1 MRKSFLEFSR
11 LNTEK
16 LFQNRFNILIIL
28 LIILSSLLIARLY
41 FLQVV
46 SFNHFDTLSKTN
58 RIKFISTPQGR
69 GIIYDR
75 NNTVLADNASLYSIE
90 INIEK
95 KRNLPKIIDAI
106 KKEIGL
112 SKEEIENFYE
122 KKYKYSHYNSIV
134 LKSNLNEEEV
144 AKILSIRYKYDGLDV
159 TASLLRK
166 YPYKEITHHVL
177 GHVGYIDKKD
187 LSSLDKKK
195 YRNMQYIGKTGVE
208 KFYENELYG
217 NPGYKHVEI
226 NARGRQLRDL
236 DIGYAEPGEDIHLT
250 IDIELQKFMF
260 DALSKYSG
268 SSVALNPKTGE
279 ILGMVSLPSIDPNDR
294 LWKYGFEQE
303 ELKKLKSPTV

>member
-11 LNTEK
+11 INTEK

-58 RIKFISTPQGR
+58 RIKFISTPPRR

-106 KKEIGL
+106 KKKKEIGL

-122 KKYKYSHYNSIV
+122 KKVKYSHYNSIV

-166 YPYKEITHHVL
+166 IPL
-177 GHVGYIDKKD
+177 
-187 LSSLDKKK
+187 
-195 YRNMQYIGKTGVE
+195 
-208 KFYENELYG
+208 
-217 NPGYKHVEI
+217 
-226 NARGRQLRDL
+226 
-236 DIGYAEPGEDIHLT
+236 
-250 IDIELQKFMF
+250 
-260 DALSKYSG
+260 
-268 SSVALNPKTGE
+268 
-279 ILGMVSLPSIDPNDR
+279 
-294 LWKYGFEQE
+294 
-303 ELKKLKSPTV
+303 